1 MSLVQVKPDTVV
13 SRLERTAIQ
22 LTKQF
27 SKSTDLL
34 NVAVQEAIPW
44 AGALATQGRI
54 PRRDQLEK
62 LTAQLLAILIASEVP
77 PDTSNDT
84 PPRAS
89 ISRFGA

>member
-1 MSLVQVKPDTVV
+1 MSVVQVKPDTVV
-13 SRLERTAIQ
+13 SRIERTALQ

-44 AGALATQGRI
+44 AGALATQGKL

-62 LTAQLLAILIASEVP
+62 LTAQLLAILIASESTQDP
-77 PDTSNDT
+77 SNNT
-84 PPRAS
+84 PPKAVV
-89 ISRFGA
+89 SRFGV